1 MASLYPWFVFV
12 HLVGLVV
19 FAVAHGVSM
28 FAAFRM
34 RAAAQPMAVQGALD
48 ASSMAMGPMY
58 VGLLLLVIGGLGAAA
73 AGDLW
78 TKPWII
84 ASIVVLILVVGAM
97 YGVATPYYRRVR
109 EAVGITEPGKP
120 PGPPTAT
127 VEELG
132 ALLDTKR
139 PEILLGIGTVG
150 LLVLLWLMVL
160 KPG

>member
-12 HLVGLVV
+12 HLIGLVI
-19 FAVAHGVSM
+19 FAVSHGVSM

-34 RAAAQPMAVQGALD
+34 RAVAQPQAVQGALD

-58 VGLLLLVIGGLGAAA
+58 IGLLLLAVGGLGAAA
-73 AGDLW
+73 AGNLW
-78 TKPWII
+78 TQPWII
-84 ASIVVLILVVGAM
+84 ASIVVLVLVVGAM

-109 EAVGITEPGKP
+109 EAVGIEAPGKP

-127 VEELG
+127 QEELA

-139 PEILLGIGTVG
+139 PEILLAIGTVG
-150 LLVLLWLMVL
+150 MLVLVWLMVL